1 MILQRQIVLKAV
13 VTEQLKEQL
22 IQDLE
27 ANIQRIEAEQEE
39 LDRQTR
45 RMMLELQRTDLNR
58 AMQFRQQ
65 LEVEKRRQDG
75 AKAEIQEQLD
85 AVRGLQLGE
94 IVIRGTVQGQVE
106 VAVGDSFS
114 TKMARAE
121 ILLEDDI
128 IKEINDPAP
137 D

>member
-106 VAVGDSFS
+106 VALGDSFS